1 MTKRMNKGGTRPK
14 QGANANANA
23 AARIKELTKKVDNLT
38 MSVKK
43 RKQGG
48 NSFANF
54 AGKVG
59 TAFGAGISRIAGFG
73 DYTVTDNTM
82 SKGGY
87 SSIDVPMFGGS
98 GSSEVRVTHREFV
111 RTVSVPSDGLS
122 FNNLTMDI
130 NPSNTEMF
138 PWLSRIARNYQQY
151 KINGMV
157 LTFKSMTSEYTSSG
171 ALGTVGIA
179 TNYNVNDKPYSDIV
193 SFENSQFAVVN
204 KPSLNIVH
212 AIECKEFA
220 RNGLQLYVRDA
231 DSQSTQTSDARFYD
245 FAKVQVMTDGLPQTP
260 GTTLGQLW
268 VSYDITLLKPVVAS
282 DSGPGPGPGPVPE
295 VVRTVLTSQADT
307 TALQTLDKGGI
318 YTDLITWPNQPLE
331 AGGTFKSF
339 STADAYDINSKKSDT
354 FSRTPNELTLISPSD
369 TNNLLLRKNGHYKLI
384 FTLDADFK
392 TSQNYLTDENV
403 MKDFNVN
410 NIGKAASTV
419 VYSRIFSVAHTR
431 YGTAAEQ
438 LTPIGYGALEIVVS
452 GIDSAGSGSVSSDG
466 VEISLS
472 EWKLWPTQGQLP
484 AFLKHYVQVQW
495 SDQANLL
502 GS

>member
-1 MTKRMNKGGTRPK
+1 MTKRMNKGSTRPK

-73 DYTVTDNTM
+73 DYTVSDNTM

-122 FNNLTMDI
+122 FNNQTMDI
-130 NPSNTEMF
+130 NPSNTAMF

-151 KINGMV
+151 RINGMV

-179 TNYNVNDKPYSDIV
+179 TNYNVNDKPYSDLV

-231 DSQSTQTSDARFYD
+231 DSESTQISDARFYD

-268 VSYDITLLKPVVAS
+268 VSYDITLLKPVVSS
-282 DSGPGPGPGPVPE
+282 DGVAPSSVP
-295 VVRTVLTSQADT
+295 RTVLRSQENT
-307 TALQTLDKGGI
+307 TELQWLDNGGI
-318 YTDLITWPNQPLE
+318 YSDLITWPDQSV
-331 AGGTFKSF
+331 AASSQFVSY
-339 STADAYDINSKKSDT
+339 STTTGLDITSGKADT
-354 FSRTPNELTLISPSD
+354 FSRTPGPLTLISPSE
-369 TNNLLLRKNGHYKLI
+369 NGGLLIRRNGHYKLV
-384 FTLDADFK
+384 FLVDGVFPVNA
-392 TSQNYLTDENV
+392 NYITGESVDRA
-403 MKDFNVN
+403 FQIA
-410 NIGKAASTV
+410 NIGNATHNIVYNKSFEV
-419 VYSRIFSVAHTR
+419 VHSK
-431 YGTAAEQ
+431 YGTAVADVVRV
-438 LTPIGYGALEIVVS
+438 GNGVLEIVVS
-452 GIDSAGSGSVSSDG
+452 GITGQGSALDG
-466 VEISLS
+466 GVTISLAS
-472 EWKLWPTQGQLP
+472 WLAWNNQTMLP
-484 AFLKHYVQVQW
+484 SALKHTLQVQW
-495 SDQANLL
+495 SDQA
-502 GS
+502 SSADAPA

>member
-1 MTKRMNKGGTRPK
+1 
-14 QGANANANA
+14 
-23 AARIKELTKKVDNLT
+23 
-38 MSVKK
+38 
-43 RKQGG
+43 
-48 NSFANF
+48 
-54 AGKVG
+54 
-59 TAFGAGISRIAGFG
+59 
-73 DYTVTDNTM
+73 
-82 SKGGY
+82 
-87 SSIDVPMFGGS
+87 MFGGS

-111 RTVSVPSDGLS
+111 KTVSVPSDGLS

-282 DSGPGPGPGPVPE
+282 DSGSGPGPGPVPE
-295 VVRTVLTSQADT
+295 VPRTILRSQKDT
-307 TALQTLDKGGI
+307 TELQMLANGDI
-318 YTDLITWPNQPLE
+318 YTDDVTWPDQTLP
-331 AGGTFKSF
+331 ASTFFRSF
-339 STADAYDINSKKSDT
+339 STSSGLDITSARSDT
-354 FSRTPNELTLISPSD
+354 FSRNPTELTLISPSD
-369 TNNLLLRKNGHYKLI
+369 SGGLLLRRNGRYMLI
-384 FTLDADFK
+384 FSATGVFGAG
-392 TSQNYLTDENV
+392 QNYVTGEEV
-403 MKDFNVN
+403 EKDYAVT
-410 NIGKAASTV
+410 NIGTATYKII
-419 VYSRIFSVAHTR
+419 YSLPYNVDHTI
-431 YGTAAEQ
+431 YGGVPVSNIAN
-438 LTPIGYGALEIVVS
+438 GALEIEVS
-452 GIDSAGSGSVSSDG
+452 GITGEGSALSGG
-466 VEISLS
+466 VQVDIND
-472 EWKLWPTQGQLP
+472 WKVWNNQSMLP
-484 AFLKHYVQVQW
+484 SQVNHLLHVQW
-495 SDQANLL
+495 SDHAVYP
-502 GS
+502 